1 MYVSGNLRKVAD
13 PNIFFVGNIIKSPAM
28 NFPSMVLM
36 FKNKSSCLFY
46 FNSVS
51 LLTNVFQGC

>member
-1 MYVSGNLRKVAD
+1 
-13 PNIFFVGNIIKSPAM
+13 M

-51 LLTNVFQGC
+51 LSFAGMYSLSEQVNIYIIRELKRNLKKS